1 MSFQVLIVLTKYP
14 IQCSIC
20 FQFTMFEP
28 LRGQKV
34 SGQGDSVVR
43 VSSIQVKL
51 LISVLVLISKIEGK
65 IKKWKTG
72 AKSFWS
78 DADRSPCSS
87 GSSCSSSVGV
97 VLHPGLPCFFI
108 VFVTFTRIMII
119 RLKLRRGGTGSIVSP
134 AKPLT
139 SRRSNSSSTMERWNF
154 LPFVFKTKLSTGP
167 GFPALARPARSRL
180 LAEALLQRTALLP
193 SSR

>member
-97 VLHPGLPCFFI
+97 VLHPGLPCFFYCFCHLRPHHDHQI
-108 VFVTFTRIMII
+108 EAEEGRDGIY
-119 RLKLRRGGTGSIVSP
+119 RLSGQASHIQALKQQFDNGEVELSSIC
-134 AKPLT
+134 
-139 SRRSNSSSTMERWNF
+139 F
-154 LPFVFKTKLSTGP
+154 
-167 GFPALARPARSRL
+167 
-180 LAEALLQRTALLP
+180 
-193 SSR
+193 